1 MYSQKTFVMKHI
13 KIHYLLLLAIVFVSG
28 CDNVDE
34 LPIVENPTKPN
45 ILLIIADDLGKDALR
60 GYAEGSIKP
69 NTPNLDALRNSGI
82 TFNNFWA
89 YPTCSPTRA
98 SIITGKYGYRTGVK
112 WASDVLSNNETTL
125 QKYINDN
132 TNNAYA
138 TAIVGKWHL
147 SGSNRSFNPETMG
160 IDYYAGL
167 ITGAVNDYYNWPF
180 TENGSTS
187 TVSEYATSKF
197 TNLAIDWI
205 NNQSKPW
212 FMWLAYNAPHTPF
225 HLPPNSLHYQGNLP
239 PYTTGGNDIPYYMA
253 AIEAMD
259 SEIGR
264 LLNSIPQEERDNS
277 IIIFMGDNGTPAQVA
292 QAPYSN
298 ATAKGTLYQ
307 GGINVPFFVTG
318 KSVARTGTDNN
329 LVTSSDL
336 FATLSEIAGISIEQI
351 HDSQSFKTLLSQAT
365 TIRNY
370 QYAEMESGT
379 NNSWTISNG
388 AYKLLVNANGNE
400 EFYDLSNDPYEQN
413 NLLNGILTTNQRNAK
428 SELEAELIA
437 IRQ

>member
-1 MYSQKTFVMKHI
+1 MKNI
-13 KIHYLLLLAIVFVSG
+13 KIGCLLTILFLWSCKNG
-28 CDNVDE
+28 DE
-34 LPIVENPTKPN
+34 LPIVQNPAAPN

-69 NTPNLDALRNSGI
+69 NTPHLDALRNSGLS
-82 TFNNFWA
+82 FNNFWS

-98 SIITGKYGYRTGVK
+98 SILTGKYGYSTGVK
-112 WASDVLSNNETTL
+112 WATDALSTNETTL

-132 TNNAYA
+132 TDNTYA

-147 SGSNRSFNPETMG
+147 SGNNRTFNPETMG

-167 ITGAVNDYYNWPF
+167 ITGGVQDYFNWTF
-180 TENGSTS
+180 TEDGNTS
-187 TVSEYATSKF
+187 TVTEYTTSKF

-205 NNQSKPW
+205 DNQSKPW

-225 HLPPNSLHYQGNLP
+225 HLPPDSMHTQGNLP
-239 PYTTGGNDIPYYMA
+239 PYTAGMNDMPYYMA

-259 SEIGR
+259 FEIGR
-264 LLNSIPQEERDNS
+264 LLNSMPQEERDNS
-277 IIIFMGDNGTPAQVA
+277 IIIFMGDNGTPMQVA
-292 QAPYSN
+292 QAPYDNSN
-298 ATAKGTLYQ
+298 AKGTLYQ

-318 KSVARTGTDNN
+318 KGVSRTGTDDN
-329 LVTSSDL
+329 LITSSDL

-351 HDSQSFKTLLSQAT
+351 HNSQSFKALLSQTT

-370 QYAEMESGT
+370 QYAEMDSGN

-388 AYKLLVNANGNE
+388 VYKLIKNANGNE
-400 EFYDLSNDPYEQN
+400 ELYNLGNDPYEQN
-413 NLLNGILTTNQRNAK
+413 DLLNGALNTAQMNAK
-428 SELEAELIA
+428 AALEAELA
-437 IRQ
+437 NIRQ

>member
-147 SGSNRSFNPETMG
+147 SGSTRSFNPETMG

>member
-1 MYSQKTFVMKHI
+1 MNNI
-13 KIHYLLLLAIVFVSG
+13 KIHCLLFVLFLWACKNG
-28 CDNVDE
+28 DD
-34 LPIVENPTKPN
+34 LPIAQDPTTPN

-69 NTPNLDALRNSGI
+69 NTPNLDALRTSGI
-82 TFNNFWA
+82 TFNNFWS

-112 WASDVLSNNETTL
+112 WASDVLSTSETTL
-125 QKYINDN
+125 QKYINDH

-147 SGSNRSFNPETMG
+147 SGSNRTFNPETMG

-167 ITGAVNDYYNWPF
+167 ITGAVADYYSWSL
-180 TENGSTS
+180 TEDGSNTTS
-187 TVSEYATSKF
+187 TEYTTSKF

-205 NNQSKPW
+205 NNQNKPW
-212 FMWLAYNAPHTPF
+212 LMWLAYNAPHTPF
-225 HLPPNSLHYQGNLP
+225 HLPPTNLHSQGNLP
-239 PYTTGGNDIPYYMA
+239 PYMAGMNAVPYYMA

-259 SEIGR
+259 AEIGR

-277 IIIFMGDNGTPAQVA
+277 IIIFMGDNGTPVQVA
-292 QAPYSN
+292 QAPYDN
-298 ATAKGTLYQ
+298 ANAKGTLYQ
-307 GGINVPFFVTG
+307 GGINVPLVIAG
-318 KSVARTGTDNN
+318 KGVSRTGTDDN
-329 LVTSSDL
+329 LLSSSDL
-336 FATLSEIAGISIEQI
+336 FATIAATAGIAIEQI
-351 HDSQSFKTLLSQAT
+351 HDSQSFKNLFSQTA

-370 QYAEMESGT
+370 QYAEMDSGT

-388 AYKLLVNANGNE
+388 VYKLIVNANGNE
-400 EFYDLSNDPYEQN
+400 ELYDLGSDPYEQN
-413 NLLNGILTTNQRNAK
+413 NLLNGTLTTAQMTAK
-428 SELEAELIA
+428 AALEAELLN